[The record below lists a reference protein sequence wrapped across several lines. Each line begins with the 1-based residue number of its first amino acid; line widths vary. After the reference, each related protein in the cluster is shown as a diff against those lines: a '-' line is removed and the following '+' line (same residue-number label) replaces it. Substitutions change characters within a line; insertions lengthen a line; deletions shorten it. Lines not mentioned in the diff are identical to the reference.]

1 MVKQPDNSQATPK
14 TVIINFMNGS
24 SSHGPCCSC
33 KVYSHRTY
41 KHPSLIALLSY
52 MTLRVFRYSI
62 PFAGRI
68 VAIRNMETHTMKN
81 DTQIQQEVL
90 AELEQDETLPSGS
103 IGVEVHHGVVKLAGR
118 ISDAET
124 KKRAALDA
132 RRVEGVTGII
142 LDMGIERR

>member
-1 MVKQPDNSQATPK
+1 M
-14 TVIINFMNGS
+14 
-24 SSHGPCCSC
+24 
-33 KVYSHRTY
+33 
-41 KHPSLIALLSY
+41 SY
-52 MTLRVFRYSI
+52 IVPRLFRYAF
-62 PFAGRI
+62 PFAVRI
-68 VAIRNMETHTMKN
+68 LGVRNMEIHTMKN

-90 AELEQDETLPSGS
+90 AEIARDETVPAGS

-132 RRVEGVTGII
+132 RNVDGVTGII